1 MKTQSLIKGSLIL
14 GLAGIFTR
22 FLGLFFRW
30 PLIML
35 IGDEGVGY
43 YQMSYPLYMFF
54 VAFASGI
61 PVAVSKIVSERIAV
75 GDIEGAFEANKSSM
89 KFMLIFGTSM
99 SLLLFLGAPY
109 IVKILKWDPKS
120 YYSLIGISFAPIA
133 VSVMM
138 VLRGFFQGFQNMN
151 YTAVS
156 QIIEQ
161 IGRVIIGVGFAVLF
175 FNKGIQYSA
184 GGAAFGAAAGG
195 ILGSGYLIYKYKKI
209 KKEYN
214 LKTVKKN
221 IAIMD
226 RFLNIAVPIAVGASV
241 GAVMSLIDS
250 VLVPQEL
257 LKAGLDYV
265 TSTILYA
272 QLTGKANVL
281 INIPLTLSM
290 ALSVS
295 LIPVISSNHAVK
307 NNIEVNN
314 KISLA
319 MKFSAVIAIPC
330 FLGYYFMA
338 EPIMKLIFPGKYD
351 GFIIL
356 KYLSISIPFI
366 IFAQTTTAIL
376 QALDY
381 LKVPVINML
390 IGCMVKIIFTS
401 MLVPIKS
408 INIYGAVIASILAYV
423 VAAIL
428 NLIFLYIKTEYRC
441 NIFENLIKPSLAA
454 VIMILSVLF
463 VYMKLIFITR
473 NSIVATLI
481 SIFVGIIIYVLLL
494 ILLGVFDYDFL
505 KERYLKRNK

>member
-1 MKTQSLIKGSLIL
+1 MKKQSLIKGSLIL

-35 IGDEGVGY
+35 IGDEGIGY

-75 GDIEGAFEANKSSM
+75 GDIEGAFEANKTSM
-89 KFMLIFGTSM
+89 RFMLIFGTSM
-99 SLLLFLGAPY
+99 SVILFLGAPY

-120 YYSLIGISFAPIA
+120 YYSLMGISFAPLA

-151 YTAVS
+151 HTAIS

-161 IGRVIIGVGFAVLF
+161 LGRVVVGVSLAVVF
-175 FNKGIQYSA
+175 FHKGIQYSA

-195 ILGSGYLIYKYKKI
+195 VLGSLYLVYKYNKI
-209 KKEYN
+209 KKEFGI
-214 LKTVKKN
+214 KKVKKN
-221 IAIMD
+221 TAIMD
-226 RFLNIAVPIAVGASV
+226 RFLDIAIPIAIGASV

-250 VLVPQEL
+250 VLVPQKL

-295 LIPVISSNHAVK
+295 LIPVISSNNATK
-307 NNIEVNN
+307 NNKEVNN
-314 KISLA
+314 KIFLA

-330 FLGYYFMA
+330 FLAFYFMS

-356 KYLSISIPFI
+356 KYLAISIPFI

-390 IGCMVKIIFTS
+390 LGCVVKIFLTS
-401 MLVPIKS
+401 LLVPIKS
-408 INIYGAVIASILAYV
+408 INIYGAVIASIAAYV
-423 VAAIL
+423 VAATL
-428 NLIFLYIKTEYRC
+428 NLIYLYVKTSYRC

-463 VYMKLIFITR
+463 TYMKLVFITK
-473 NSIVATLI
+473 SSAIPTLI

-505 KERYLKRNK
+505 KKKFLGEHK